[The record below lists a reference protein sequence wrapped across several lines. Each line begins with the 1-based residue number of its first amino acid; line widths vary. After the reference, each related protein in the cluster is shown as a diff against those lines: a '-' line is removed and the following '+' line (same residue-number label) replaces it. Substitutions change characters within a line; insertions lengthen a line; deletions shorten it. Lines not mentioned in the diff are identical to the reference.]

1 MPEAV
6 KKGGV
11 FCIETVGTVGEM
23 GGVRADFMCMGA
35 DWLVAML
42 NRKYERGMDRRF
54 YFEKDG
60 TIKEGDGRPPW
71 WEGSATAKK
80 RTKRKK

>member
-1 MPEAV
+1 
-6 KKGGV
+6 
-11 FCIETVGTVGEM
+11 
-23 GGVRADFMCMGA
+23 
-35 DWLVAML
+35 ML

-80 RTKRKK
+80 GTKSKEIIGVRRN